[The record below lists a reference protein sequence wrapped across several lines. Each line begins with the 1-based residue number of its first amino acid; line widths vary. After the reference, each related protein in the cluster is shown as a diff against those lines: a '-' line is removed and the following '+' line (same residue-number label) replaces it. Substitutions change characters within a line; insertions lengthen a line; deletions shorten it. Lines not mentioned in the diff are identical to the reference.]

1 MSVHNDVVSEGTT
14 PDIGTVASF
23 DALYRR
29 EYAGLVRLAF
39 VLTGRLDVAEELVQD
54 AFEAAHRR
62 WPKIATYD
70 QPGAWVRR
78 VVLQRCIG
86 RHRRLQVE
94 TRGLLRLAR
103 RPEQID
109 DLPDRDH
116 ELMAAIRALPARQAQ
131 AIALV
136 LLEDRSVYEAAELL
150 GCSPVTVRTHLHRGR
165 SALAARLK
173 LDANSEEETS

>member
-1 MSVHNDVVSEGTT
+1 MSVHNDLVSEGTT
-14 PDIGTVASF
+14 PDLGVVTSF
-23 DALYRR
+23 DELYRR
-29 EYAGLVRLAF
+29 EYAGMVRLAF

-54 AFEAAHRR
+54 AFESAHRR
-62 WPKIATYD
+62 WAMIATYD

-94 TRGLLRLAR
+94 ARGLLRLAR
-103 RPEQID
+103 RAEHAVQ
-109 DLPDRDH
+109 LPDRDY

-131 AIALV
+131 VIALV
-136 LLEDRSVYEAAELL
+136 LLEDRSVDDAAELL

-165 SALAARLK
+165 TALAARLK
-173 LDANSEEETS
+173 LDTEPEENPS